1 MRMSVKWAMLLALS
15 AALANGADGAMKFK
29 GKDKEKASKPSPLD
43 LYVTQSAA
51 RASNSPI
58 WEPSP
63 GSLWNPSAPL
73 SDLARDNRAS
83 QIDDIVTVQVSE
95 KTSAVANGAT
105 KTARSSAANNSI
117 TALAGKTS
125 AAGALANLTGLSGS
139 TTLDGQGTT
148 SRGTTLTTNIS
159 ARVIAVL
166 PNGYL
171 VIDGVKDVQVDS
183 EHQLISVR
191 GVVRP
196 ADITTANTV
205 ASDRIAEMEVRV
217 NGKGVIGDA
226 MHRPMFLY
234 RLLLGLMPF

>member
-1 MRMSVKWAMLLALS
+1 MKMVALT
-15 AALANGADGAMKFK
+15 AFTALVAFGAK
-29 GKDKEKASKPSPLD
+29 KEKEKVPKPSPLD
-43 LYVTQSAA
+43 LYMTQSAA
-51 RASNSPI
+51 RAASSPT

-63 GSLWNPSAPL
+63 GSLWNPSAAL

-83 QIDDIVTVQVSE
+83 QIDDIVTVVVSE

-117 TALAGKTS
+117 TALAGKTNP
-125 AAGALANLTGLSGS
+125 AGALANLTGLTGS
-139 TTLDGQGTT
+139 TTLDGQGST

-196 ADITTANTV
+196 ADITTANSIS
-205 ASDRIAEMEVRV
+205 SDRVAEMEVRV
-217 NGKGVIGDA
+217 NGKGVVGDA
-226 MHRPMFLY
+226 IHRPLFLY
-234 RLLLGLMPF
+234 RLLLGLLPF

>member
-1 MRMSVKWAMLLALS
+1 MRFSVLLLA
-15 AALANGADGAMKFK
+15 AAFFAFGDKSPK
-29 GKDKEKASKPSPLD
+29 KDKTPKPSPLD
-43 LYVTQSAA
+43 IYMNQSAA
-51 RASNSPI
+51 RAASSPT
-58 WEPSP
+58 WVTSP
-63 GSLWNPSAPL
+63 GSLWNPSAAL

-83 QIDDIVTVQVSE
+83 QVDDIVTVVVSE

-117 TALAGKTS
+117 TALAGKTNV
-125 AAGALANLTGLSGS
+125 AGALANLTGLTG
-139 TTLDGQGTT
+139 TATLDGQGTT

-196 ADITTANTV
+196 ADITTANTIP
-205 ASDRIAEMEVRV
+205 SDRVAEMEVRV

-226 MHRPMFLY
+226 IHRPLFLY
-234 RLLLGLMPF
+234 RLLLGLLPF

>member
-1 MRMSVKWAMLLALS
+1 MRNTILMVLAGV
-15 AALANGADGAMKFK
+15 AAFGAGDKK
-29 GKDKEKASKPSPLD
+29 KDKPPKPSPLD
-43 LYVTQSAA
+43 LYMTQSAG
-51 RASNSPI
+51 RAANSPT
-58 WEPSP
+58 WEQLP
-63 GSLWNPSAPL
+63 GSLWNPSASL
-73 SDLARDNRAS
+73 ADLARDNRAS
-83 QIDDIVTVQVSE
+83 QIDDIVTVVVSE

-117 TALAGKTS
+117 TALAGKTNP
-125 AAGALANLTGLSGS
+125 AGALANLTGLTGS

-205 ASDRIAEMEVRV
+205 PSDRVAEMEVRV

-226 MHRPMFLY
+226 IHRPMFLY
-234 RLLLGLMPF
+234 RILLGLLPF